1 MRLLWYIGIFEL
13 FDMLP
18 YAVAILLQ
26 KRVKSHQSELLTI
39 LFIKCNS
46 SLRKEKYGDGLLSE
60 EACNLPTSRSKAHP
74 QKISQLRM
82 NFHTSRKCC
91 LTLWKCFHEI
101 LHSCQANQNP
111 ICHFLKNGGDRRRDK
126 WVSFTKKI
134 LTWKLKKRKNE
145 FLCPKLQKNVIPFDM
160 TDSRNFSADETLSL
174 LHFFPIKWR
183 LIWWKRL

>member
-1 MRLLWYIGIFEL
+1 MQL
-13 FDMLP
+13 FFT
-18 YAVAILLQ
+18 
-26 KRVKSHQSELLTI
+26 KGK
-39 LFIKCNS
+39 N
-46 SLRKEKYGDGLLSE
+46 GDGLLSKE
-60 EACNLPTSRSKAHP
+60 VCNLPTSRSKAHP

-134 LTWKLKKRKNE
+134 LTWELKKRKNWVS
-145 FLCPKLQKNVIPFDM
+145 LPKAAEKCYTFWHDGFTKLFGRRNTFTATLFPNKMAIDLVEKIIDTFQPTLIKNCHGKYWLL
-160 TDSRNFSADETLSL
+160 SRRRCL
-174 LHFFPIKWR
+174 FFEISQ
-183 LIWWKRL
+183 

>member
-1 MRLLWYIGIFEL
+1 MQL
-13 FDMLP
+13 FFT
-18 YAVAILLQ
+18 
-26 KRVKSHQSELLTI
+26 KGKN
-39 LFIKCNS
+39 C
-46 SLRKEKYGDGLLSE
+46 DGLLSK

-74 QKISQLRM
+74 KKISQLRM

-174 LHFFPIKWR
+174 IHFFPNKMAIDLVEKIIDTFQPTLVSTFNVTRKIGKWQVLR
-183 LIWWKRL
+183 RRRCLCFEISQ